1 MTFSSNTDRLQD
13 LGLRGFVAALER
25 QQASPPSIEM
35 CFDDR
40 LSALIDAEV
49 AEREARRFKR
59 YLDAAKFKVTAYP
72 EHIRF
77 SPDRNL
83 DRAMTADIL
92 TCGWIS
98 KNLNGIIT
106 GATGTGKTWLACAFG
121 VEAARQGL
129 PVLYHR
135 ASLLLETLAAAHL
148 DGSIRRERARLAKAR
163 LLIIDDFGLAKLNS
177 RGVQDLLEI
186 LDSRVGRASTIIAG
200 QMPFESWHDFIG
212 DPAMADAILDRVAH
226 SSFRICLTGESLRR
240 MKS

>member
-1 MTFSSNTDRLQD
+1 MTYSSNASRLQD
-13 LGLRGFVAALER
+13 LGLHGFVAALER
-25 QQASPPSIEM
+25 QQISPPSLEL

-40 LSALIDAEV
+40 LAAMIDAEV
-49 AEREARRFKR
+49 ADREAKRFKR
-59 YLDAAKFKVTAYP
+59 YLDAAKFKVAAYP

-106 GATGTGKTWLACAFG
+106 GASGTGKTWLACAFG
-121 VEAARQGL
+121 IEAARHGL

-135 ASLLLETLAAAHL
+135 TSLLLETLSTAHL
-148 DGSIRRERARLAKAR
+148 DGSIKRERARLAKAR
-163 LLIIDDFGLAKLNS
+163 LLILDDFGLAKLNS

-186 LDSRVGRASTIIAG
+186 LDARVGRSSTIIAG

-226 SSFRICLTGESLRR
+226 SSFRLCLTGESLRR